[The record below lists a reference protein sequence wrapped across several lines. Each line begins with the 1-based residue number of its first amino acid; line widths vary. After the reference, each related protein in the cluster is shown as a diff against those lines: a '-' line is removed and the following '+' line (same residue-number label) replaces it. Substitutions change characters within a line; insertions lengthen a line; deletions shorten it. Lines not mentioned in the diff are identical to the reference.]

1 MIDPKLIADAQA
13 FFPACLLLAGAS
25 WRDAGSPCS
34 FSVGNECGKALNY
47 KGNRFRRSKKSDFLR
62 LAPTTKRASQA

>member
-1 MIDPKLIADAQA
+1 MIDPKLIAYAQA

-34 FSVGNECGKALNY
+34 FSVGMVAEK
-47 KGNRFRRSKKSDFLR
+47 
-62 LAPTTKRASQA
+62 P